1 MELIKTIFAA
11 IATMII
17 VILAAVFIIAGL
29 IFSLYTTFEFADYIF
44 DNTQCS
50 VYVED
55 KLEYSGRCHYISI
68 SSIGENGFTKDVT
81 IYKDVLNL
89 RVEKHI
95 VNDDIRIEG
104 DLNGLH

>member
-1 MELIKTIFAA
+1 METIKTIFEA
-11 IATMII
+11 IIIMII
-17 VILAAVFIIAGL
+17 VIAVAAFIIAGL
-29 IFSLYTTFEFADYIF
+29 FFSLYLVFEFADYIF
-44 DNTQCS
+44 DKSQCS
-50 VYVED
+50 VYVDD
-55 KLEYSGRCHYISI
+55 KIEYSGRCHYISI

-104 DLNGLH
+104 D